1 MDALSNSVCNVLKSY
16 NINPFSF
23 RGDTAEEIYD
33 GMSWYDNE
41 VPDRDEF
48 LSKVEEE
55 TKIYLM
61 ELLRKQRNVK
71 LNECDWVM
79 MSDVTLDN
87 IEEWKTYRQA
97 LRDLPANA
105 VDTSG
110 NFVDIVFPND
120 PNYVEL

>member
-1 MDALSNSVCNVLKSY
+1 MDALNNSVCNVLKSY

-23 RGDTAEEIYD
+23 RGDTAEEIYN

-55 TKIYLM
+55 TEKYLM
-61 ELLRKQRNVK
+61 ELLRKKRNVK
-71 LNECDWVM
+71 LSECDWVM

-87 IEEWKTYRQA
+87 IEAWKTYRQA
-97 LRDLPANA
+97 LRDLPSQVAPT
-105 VDTSG
+105 DE
-110 NFVDIVFPND
+110 DIDKLLPRSPNE
-120 PNYVEL
+120 PAL

>member
-1 MDALSNSVCNVLKSY
+1 MSALNNSVCNVLKSY
-16 NINPFSF
+16 NIKPFSF
-23 RGDTAEEIYD
+23 SGDTAEEIYN

-55 TKIYLM
+55 TKTYLM

-71 LNECDWVM
+71 LSECDWVM

-97 LRDLPANA
+97 LRDLPSQVAPT
-105 VDTSG
+105 DE
-110 NFVDIVFPND
+110 DIDKLLPRSPNE
-120 PNYVEL
+120 PAL